1 MTHTQPSSAL
11 DLATSLRETLKAVFS
26 PATTQLLQE
35 AVSIEPNF
43 KSIANIIKLDP
54 ALSATILALAN
65 SPFYGQSGKITNV
78 QRAALILGNNEL
90 LRIALSLCL
99 QRNLSAILDA
109 HGFDA
114 FANWR
119 VIVWSAIGAE
129 LIAEAIAPEEK
140 ETAYLCALLKDLSL
154 LMYAATFPEQLRPHM
169 RQPDFVRTSQAL
181 TSWQDMF
188 PQRHAE
194 LTADL
199 LHSWHLPRPMLKTI
213 TAHHDIDR
221 LFDYSPLTQAV
232 ILATRWAEVEFR
244 DDPVPDS
251 LAQLAFI
258 LGKIGALPHNGIE
271 GLRSRCATRFHE
283 LCQAMN
289 IREQPLEERLY
300 SHSLQS
306 IQDFHYQTKEVES
319 ISGGLQA
326 VAQCIARHLRWNWN
340 CQTSE
345 IILFSLHSG
354 QWERFLFD
362 QEILTASSLIAR
374 ITDQPVYL
382 GATLPLRHHGEILG
396 ELRVP
401 SLQGGNGNKAEP
413 MLYTRLLS
421 QCLHRRAQTVQILE
435 IKAEL
440 LDMLPA
446 GVALLTE
453 TGRIVRTNPRFETC
467 LGKKAVEGQF
477 FAQIMQRTLHASVTD
492 GWTAFLQNPQQSNH
506 CVISCDMGPNLQA
519 NVPCL
524 SISSYKIGSG
534 AQKNILML
542 IQDLT
547 EIRILE
553 TEALRQRDFLHGLL
567 GSMQDLVMAV
577 DRTGMITYAAGKH
590 ATFLRGKNLF
600 VITSPAVA
608 YPLDWSMDAVAGSN
622 QAIEVQLLLD
632 DSPLLLELLF
642 SRLPSGPDH
651 ALVVGRDISSIR
663 RLEQKIKQQA
673 LLDALTQVFNRH
685 HLLPILEREIARAR
699 RTDESLGM
707 IFFDLDKFKKFNDTR
722 GHHQG
727 DIALRELG
735 NILRR
740 VLRKGMDFP
749 CRFGGDEFVIISS
762 ATSHPGLMAMC
773 KRIQQ
778 ELYAIYAGEIT
789 LSFGASLL
797 EDADTATTLL
807 ERCDQANYQ
816 AKSAG
821 GNTIALL
828 QSKADAASTESP
840 C

>member
-1 MTHTQPSSAL
+1 MTHSQP
-11 DLATSLRETLKAVFS
+11 ATSVDLTASLRGTLKAVFS

-35 AVSIEPNF
+35 AVNAEPNF
-43 KSIANIIKLDP
+43 KNIANIIKLDP
-54 ALSATILALAN
+54 ALSAAVLALAN

-99 QRNLSAILDA
+99 QRNLSAVLSA

-129 LIAEAIAPEEK
+129 LIAETLAPEEK
-140 ETAYLCALLKDLSL
+140 ETAYVCALLKDLSL
-154 LMYAATFPEQLRPHM
+154 LMYAATFPEQLRPHV

-199 LHSWHLPRPMLKTI
+199 LHSWHLPRPMLETI

-221 LFDYSPLTQAV
+221 LFDYSPLTQSV

-251 LAQLAFI
+251 LAQLSFM
-258 LGKIGALPHNGIE
+258 LGKIGALPQNGIE
-271 GLRSRCATRFHE
+271 DLRTRCTARFHE
-283 LCQAMN
+283 LCRAMN
-289 IREQPLEERLY
+289 IHEQPLEERLY

-319 ISGGLQA
+319 ISGGQQA

-345 IILFSLHSG
+345 IILYSLHSG
-354 QWERFLFD
+354 QWEHFVFD
-362 QEILTASSLIAR
+362 QEMLTASSLAANIA
-374 ITDQPVYL
+374 DLPLHL

-396 ELRVP
+396 ELRILALP
-401 SLQGGNGNKAEP
+401 HNGHKAEAT
-413 MLYTRLLS
+413 LYTRLLS

-446 GVALLTE
+446 GVALLTDA
-453 TGRIVRTNPRFETC
+453 GRIVRANPRFEAC
-467 LGKKAVEGQF
+467 LGKKAVEGQLI
-477 FAQIMQRTLHASVTD
+477 QDILRRTPHAPVVE
-492 GWTAFLQNPQQSNH
+492 GWVSFLDNPQQNNH
-506 CVISCDMGPNLQA
+506 CVISCDLGLTSHHYA
-519 NVPCL
+519 PCL
-524 SISSYKIGSG
+524 SLSSYKIST
-534 AQKNILML
+534 AERSNILML

-553 TEALRQRDFLHGLL
+553 TEALRQRDFLHRLL
-567 GSMQDLVMAV
+567 GSMQDLVMAI
-577 DRTGMITYAAGKH
+577 DHTGLITYAAGKY
-590 ATFLRGKNLF
+590 ADFLRGKNLF
-600 VITSPAVA
+600 SITSPVLT
-608 YPLDWSMDAVAGSN
+608 YPQSWTIDALEGN
-622 QAIEVQLLLD
+622 PQAIEVQLLLD
-632 DSPLLLELLF
+632 DEPLLLELLF

-651 ALVVGRDISSIR
+651 GLVVGRDISSIR
-663 RLEQKIKQQA
+663 RLEHKIKQQA

-707 IFFDLDKFKKFNDTR
+707 IFFDLDKFKNFNDTK

-735 NILRR
+735 QILRR

-749 CRFGGDEFVIISS
+749 CRFGGDEFVIVSS

-778 ELYAIYAGEIT
+778 ELYALYSGEIT

-797 EDADTATTLL
+797 EEADTATSLL

-828 QSKADAASTESP
+828 QSQG
-840 C
+840 